1 MSESDS
7 EQLEKKFPS
16 FLEFLNEGRRK
27 GSYKWDPE
35 DGKFIDDI
43 WKDRAARQASLDM
56 NGKIKAARKHLVK
69 KIQLAGANPSSSKL
83 SDLYKQAQDLGLKDI
98 EVAFRRGR
106 PPSGKVKPRR
116 VNPGQG
122 KQWQK
127 FERDVAT
134 GIQNLLDSGF
144 FLLTR
149 EGGEAR
155 KPLVGDPSF
164 KAEVAGGGL
173 ESDVRVSHGDR
184 KFYVECKLDY
194 ETSRYFKYNLELVD
208 GKLMYNHQRYLQGK
222 TPEERK
228 KIDHLFKHGIRLN
241 EILDEILAD
250 GDIEKKARE
259 FFMHLDLLAKSIKE
273 SEEFRLF
280 SKHIQLG
287 RRYPEGFSQCAQVFD
302 EYLQHYS
309 SRYNQIIDQMFECL
323 VDDPVLQGTKE
334 SFKLGVKN
342 ANASDA
348 VSDLAATL
356 LDQEDG
362 ERIFKSEN
370 SMSKFIE
377 LGKILK
383 TIEDKFNAILAALK
397 KPHRQFNIL
406 FELPHK
412 QKLMYFFKA
421 FLSST
426 RDSRRVDP
434 TAIEDFENAMISPEL
449 ASGELESD
457 ELGTMQ
463 ICGGIVESEKIAR
476 KIAMFYALK
485 DKCAYMQIGD
495 TIFSLDPDFD
505 PLQLEWIPSFSES
518 VTQFD
523 VRVTLSDD
531 LSEIRLRMRGLAP
544 QNLEGDLLSFIQS
557 DQNYVA
563 KKMKSIE
570 IEISK

>member
-98 EVAFRRGR
+98 EAAFRRGR

-116 VNPGQG
+116 VNSSHG

-127 FERDVAT
+127 FERDVAA

-287 RRYPEGFSQCAQVFD
+287 RRYPEGFAQFAQVFD

-544 QNLEGDLLSFIQS
+544 QNLEGDSLSFIQS